1 MEGLNSKQKLL
12 ALAIKQDPQSFI
24 DFLRGEGVVLDN
36 PSLLE
41 LNEAVIAPLVAGDDA
56 YEERMQK
63 FFNTDQYE
71 EFDPVTIFLAVKA
84 VVSVSYKAWKDT
96 KGRTADKWAAM
107 MEAYQT
113 EVGREKQIEQSVES
127 AEDELIADAKSQYQA
142 QLEEAQ
148 KAQLVTA
155 GYVFGGIA
163 ILLTTLYYLNK

>member
-1 MEGLNSKQKLL
+1 MEGLSSKQKLL
-12 ALAIKQDPQSFI
+12 ALAIKKDPQSFI
-24 DFLRGEGVVLDN
+24 DFLRGEGVVLKN

-56 YEERMQK
+56 YEERLQTYFK
-63 FFNTDQYE
+63 TDPYE

-84 VVSVSYKAWKDT
+84 VVTVSYKAFKDT

-113 EVGREKQIEQSVES
+113 EVGRQKQIEETVEGT
-127 AEDELIADAKSQYQA
+127 EDELIADAKSKYKA

-148 KAQLVTA
+148 KAQFITA
-155 GYVFGGIA
+155 GYVFGGLA
-163 ILLTTLYYLNK
+163 VLLTTLYFLNK